1 MAIAAPV
8 GPATLAA
15 RAAPAEI
22 WGAPDWTTL
31 GLVLAIVGSFL
42 LANGIL
48 FRHPRALVEERFGRR
63 RMPLRTIRAFI
74 FHRVQMSLG
83 FGFLVTGFALQLWG
97 HLRPPAVGAESA
109 SPALW
114 IGLVVVLAIALE
126 AGGWW
131 WSLLSF
137 RRHVTA
143 YLREDPP
150 DLESDPVLARELGE
164 LFAVP
169 SHRDDTVQT
178 FAVRLR
184 KAVGLPDSG
193 RNLAGARTAA
203 EQVEVDVG
211 VED

>member
-1 MAIAAPV
+1 M
-8 GPATLAA
+8 
-15 RAAPAEI
+15 
-22 WGAPDWTTL
+22 PDWTTL

-83 FGFLVTGFALQLWG
+83 FGFLVSGFALQLWG
-97 HLRPPAVGAESA
+97 HLRPPSAAGSA

-114 IGLVVVLAIALE
+114 IGLVVLLAIALE

-131 WSLLSF
+131 WSMFSF

-150 DLESDPVLARELGE
+150 ELDSDPLLARELGE
-164 LFAVP
+164 LFGVA

-178 FAVRLR
+178 FAARLR
-184 KAVGLPDSG
+184 KAVGLPDPE
-193 RNLAGARTAA
+193 RHPEPARRAP
-203 EQVEVDVG
+203 EEVDVG